1 MSHSINL
8 DMRGAWKAT
17 IKHEINDGGIL
28 REFVVK
34 EALRGLN
41 EKTRFI
47 VNRSS

>member
-17 IKHEINDGGIL
+17 ITTRKYEINDGGIL

-34 EALRGLN
+34 EALREN
-41 EKTRFI
+41 KFR
-47 VNRSS
+47 R